1 MFLFTVVLYF
11 LLCGRWKV
19 PPSWQRRLLPPFSF
33 SPATTFRAM
42 LLFDIGIGVTHS
54 FFFGVKSHHITIDFV
69 LYHSFWYFLSV
80 IISFALNIKWNFTF
94 GFFVCIVQRLKIRVG
109 QRFVDRAS
117 FTWVKD
123 QHSFQETHG
132 LFIAPPKQFGKRS
145 SLSFGKLEKTGPF
158 FQKKKQKKNNKKSQ
172 PRHHP
177 KRTPPPPPPL
187 PPAHTCMMAR
197 LAIEFVIK
205 ARDSSDGVPNTL
217 MISSN

>member
-1 MFLFTVVLYF
+1 MRPIRSKFIYVSVHCCTVLFTLRTVEGSSILAAAA
-11 LLCGRWKV
+11 
-19 PPSWQRRLLPPFSF
+19 LPPFSF

-69 LYHSFWYFLSV
+69 LYHIFRYFLSV

-145 SLSFGKLEKTGPF
+145 SLSFGKLKKTGPF
-158 FQKKKQKKNNKKSQ
+158 FQKRKQKKEQQKSQ
-172 PRHHP
+172 PRHHH
-177 KRTPPPPPPL
+177 KGTTPL
-187 PPAHTCMMAR
+187 PPPYHRHIPA
-197 LAIEFVIK
+197 
-205 ARDSSDGVPNTL
+205 
-217 MISSN
+217 

>member
-1 MFLFTVVLYF
+1 MRPIRSKFIYVSVHCCTLYF

-19 PPSWQRRLLPPFSF
+19 PPSWQRRLSLLSHFSF

-69 LYHSFWYFLSV
+69 LYHIFRYFLSV

-145 SLSFGKLEKTGPF
+145 SLSFGKLEKTCF
-158 FQKKKQKKNNKKSQ
+158 SKKEKNKKRTTKKSTT
-172 PRHHP
+172 
-177 KRTPPPPPPL
+177 TPPQRNHAPTPPYHRHI
-187 PPAHTCMMAR
+187 PA
-197 LAIEFVIK
+197 
-205 ARDSSDGVPNTL
+205 
-217 MISSN
+217 

>member
-1 MFLFTVVLYF
+1 MNNSTRQRACDQFVQNSSMFLFTVVLYF

-145 SLSFGKLEKTGPF
+145 SLSFGKLEKTCF
-158 FQKKKQKKNNKKSQ
+158 SKKSKTKKEQQKSQ
-172 PRHHP
+172 PRHHH
-177 KRTPPPPPPL
+177 KGTTPPPPPYHRHI
-187 PPAHTCMMAR
+187 PA
-197 LAIEFVIK
+197 
-205 ARDSSDGVPNTL
+205 
-217 MISSN
+217 